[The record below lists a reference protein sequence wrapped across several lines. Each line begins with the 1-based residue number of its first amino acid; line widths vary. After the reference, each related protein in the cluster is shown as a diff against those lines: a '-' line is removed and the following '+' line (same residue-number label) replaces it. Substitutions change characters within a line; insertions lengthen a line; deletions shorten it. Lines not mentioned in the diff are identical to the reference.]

1 MKKLWTIKVTS
12 EKLEFFREREGWRLK
27 MALFQQ
33 GPLSTPESVARVG
46 WYRDSFSSSATIME
60 STHRFEHVQAVKNM
74 FRYSNVGEWIT
85 LSHEGN
91 ETMTKIVLKGKYIS
105 PLSIKKVTT
114 TEVFSGGGVRHLRQ
128 VWIQNK
134 CLLLYIFFVLI
145 IFMYKYYFIELYM
158 FGLYFKFM
166 KYWIY

>member
-1 MKKLWTIKVTS
+1 MKKLWTIKVTVEEDTVPARPTLGS
-12 EKLEFFREREGWRLK
+12 GD
-27 MALFQQ
+27 
-33 GPLSTPESVARVG
+33 VACVG

-114 TEVFSGGGVRHLRQ
+114 TEVFFGGGVRHLRQ
-128 VWIQNK
+128 VWIQK
-134 CLLLYIFFVLI
+134 KMFIVIYIFFVLI

-158 FGLYFKFM
+158 FGPYFKFM